1 MLRSTGEYVACAEP
15 EPMFIYS
22 AAQHAKL
29 GGVMRRVT
37 TALLSIVTVLCC
49 AGLQACKNKQPAYNS
64 TPIQTA
70 PLPSGDHA
78 LPPAAAAPADDG
90 NWVMPGKNFAA
101 TRFSALNQITPA
113 NVSKLALS
121 FTFSTATT
129 KGYEAPPLVV
139 GGTMYLITPF
149 PNLLYALDLT
159 KPGAPTKWVFKP
171 KPLAASQGVACCDVV
186 NRGAVYDAGK
196 IFFNTLDGR
205 TIAVDANSGQQVW
218 STQLADIQRGETI
231 TMAPLVA
238 GGKVLVGN
246 SGGEMGVRGWLAAL
260 DEGSGKLAWRAF
272 NTGPDKDVLIG
283 PRFHPFYAMDRG
295 KDLGVTTWPPDAW
308 KIGGA
313 TAWGWV
319 SYDPE
324 TRLVFYGTSNP
335 GPWNPNQRPGD
346 NKWSTGI
353 FARDVNTG
361 EAVWYYQAS
370 PHDLFDHDDINEI
383 ILADIPWNGG
393 RRPVLFHPGRNGYFY
408 VLDRRS
414 GQVLSATPYG
424 YINSSK
430 GVDLK
435 SGRLIPAEDKEPKE
449 GRVTRD
455 ICPASPGA
463 KDWNPAAFS
472 PVTGLVYIPHINLC
486 QDEGHSQA
494 NYISGT
500 PYVGADVKMYAGPG
514 GNRGVFTAWDPINRR
529 PVWEIKEDLPLWS
542 PALATAGG
550 LVFYGTMD
558 GWFKAVD
565 ARTGKLLWQFKAGS
579 GIIGQPI
586 SYRGPDGR
594 QYIAVVAGVGGWAG
608 AVVSAKMDTRD
619 PTGGLGFANAT
630 KDLPMKTTAGGML
643 YVFTL
648 PR

>member
-1 MLRSTGEYVACAEP
+1 MRRVACAYS
-15 EPMFIYS
+15 ITLLCS
-22 AAQHAKL
+22 AAAAL
-29 GGVMRRVT
+29 
-37 TALLSIVTVLCC
+37 TACHRSQDQQQYGSANVYG
-49 AGLQACKNKQPAYNS
+49 AARA
-64 TPIQTA
+64 
-70 PLPSGDHA
+70 GDHA
-78 LPPAAAAPADDG
+78 VAPPAASPADDG
-90 NWVMPGKNFAA
+90 NWIMPSKDYAA
-101 TRFSALNQITPA
+101 TRFSGLSQINPG

-129 KGYEAPPLVV
+129 HGYEAPPLVV
-139 GGTMYLITPF
+139 NSTMYLITPF
-149 PNLLYALDLT
+149 PNYLYALDLT

-171 KPLAASQGVACCDVV
+171 KPLAASQGVACCDTV

-196 IFFNTLDGR
+196 IFFNTLDGQ

-218 STQLADIQRGETI
+218 RAQLGDIQKGETI

-238 GGKVLVGN
+238 NGKVLVGN
-246 SGGEMGVRGWLAAL
+246 SGGEMGVRGWIAAL
-260 DEGSGKLAWRAF
+260 DEGSGKVAWKAF

-283 PRFHPFYAMDRG
+283 PRFKPFYASDRG
-295 KDLGVTTWPPDAW
+295 KDLGVKTWPPEQW

-313 TAWGWV
+313 TVWGWI
-319 SYDPE
+319 SYDPQ
-324 TRLVFYGTSNP
+324 LNLIYYGTSNP
-335 GPWNPNQRPGD
+335 GPWNPEQRPGD

-361 EAVWYYQAS
+361 QAVWHYQAS
-370 PHDLFDHDDINEI
+370 PHDLYDHDDVNEI
-383 ILADIPWNGG
+383 ILADIPWGNG
-393 RRPVLFHPGRNGYFY
+393 RRPVILRPGRNGFFY
-408 VLDRRS
+408 VIDRRT

-424 YINSSK
+424 FINSAK

-435 SGRLIPAEDKEPKE
+435 TGRLIPVPEKAPKM
-449 GRVTRD
+449 GRVVRN
-455 ICPASPGA
+455 ICPAPPGA

-472 PVTGLVYIPHINLC
+472 PITGVVYIPHINLC
-486 QDEGHSQA
+486 YDIGTMEA
-494 NYISGT
+494 NYIAGT
-500 PYVGADVKMYAGPG
+500 PYLGADAKMYAGPG
-514 GNRGVFTAWDPINRR
+514 GNRGVFTAWDPVHRR
-529 PVWEIKEDLPLWS
+529 KLWEVKEDLPLWS

-558 GWFKAVD
+558 GWFKALD
-565 ARTGKLLWQFKAGS
+565 QRNGKLLWKFKTGS

-608 AVVSAKMDTRD
+608 AIVSAKMDPRD
-619 PTGGLGFANAT
+619 PTGALGFANAV
-630 KDLPMKTTAGGML
+630 KDLPNKTTAGGML